1 MHIRCGSFPLVSQLL
16 FFLCLLFLVGQA
28 RFGELRWELGFLL
41 TEDQLLL
48 DEALV
53 HLVDVRLAL
62 IRLLLKGDFNILG
75 IVSEQFLNRMRHK
88 FKFGIK
94 RSVDLTK
101 FSTAQMWASFIASL
115 WNYFAE
121 TWLVPFWVLLKEL
134 LKEDC
139 VLNRLLEKP
148 LPPS

>member
-1 MHIRCGSFPLVSQLL
+1 MHIRCCSFPLVSQLL

-62 IRLLLKGDFNILG
+62 I
-75 IVSEQFLNRMRHK
+75 
-88 FKFGIK
+88 
-94 RSVDLTK
+94 
-101 FSTAQMWASFIASL
+101 
-115 WNYFAE
+115 
-121 TWLVPFWVLLKEL
+121 
-134 LKEDC
+134 
-139 VLNRLLEKP
+139 
-148 LPPS
+148 